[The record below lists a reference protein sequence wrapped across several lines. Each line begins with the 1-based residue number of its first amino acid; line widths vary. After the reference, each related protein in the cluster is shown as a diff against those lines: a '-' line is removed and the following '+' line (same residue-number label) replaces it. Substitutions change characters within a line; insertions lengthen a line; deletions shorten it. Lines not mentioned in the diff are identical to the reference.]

1 MAFVFIIA
9 AVILAGTVFGI
20 IMKRLQPHS
29 FTVKQELAII
39 EYSISI

>member
-1 MAFVFIIA
+1 MAFVSIIA

-20 IMKRLQPHS
+20 IMKRLRTHS
-29 FTVKQELAII
+29 FTLKEELAII